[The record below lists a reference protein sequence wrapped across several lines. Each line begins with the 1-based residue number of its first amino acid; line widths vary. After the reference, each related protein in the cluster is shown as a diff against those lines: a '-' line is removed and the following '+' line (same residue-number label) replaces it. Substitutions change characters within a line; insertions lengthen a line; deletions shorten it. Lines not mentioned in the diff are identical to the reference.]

1 MKVLLICPPTE
12 TPCPNQREYPL
23 GLLYLETCLHQEKH
37 ETLVKNYYSEHTYE
51 QAKEDILNI
60 ISSFKPDVVGF
71 NCMTMNRT
79 SCFKLT
85 RIIKQFPN
93 IKVIMGGVHA
103 SSMYEQILLNI
114 PVDVIVLGEG
124 EQTICD
130 LTDAF
135 ERDLPLKDIKG
146 IAFKDN
152 NKVIVTT
159 PRLRNCEL
167 DLIPF
172 PRHDIFKE
180 QIEKTKCARMMTS
193 RGCPFGCTYCS
204 TSAYWGRMW
213 RPRSAKNVVEEIE
226 YILKIL
232 PCVEE
237 IFFYD
242 DTFTVDNQR
251 VIDMCELIIKKRI
264 KLRLKCSARVDR
276 VSREMLVK
284 MKEAGF
290 ADIAYGIESGSAKML
305 ESMHKCIT
313 KEQIKAAV
321 DLTNDVGLIWHGFM
335 LVGCP
340 GETWSTINESIE
352 FAKTLKN
359 FDIDAVSPLE
369 IYPNTEVYHMAKEKG
384 FDENFWLTEQPVPH
398 YTYEHSDE
406 ELSKM
411 AFTIVYKNKINQ
423 GLFKFLSFSFKYFR
437 KKPGKT
443 IRFILSLIKGKI
455 FKG

>member
-1 MKVLLICPPTE
+1 MKVLLLCPPTE

-23 GLLYLETCLHQEKH
+23 GLLYLETCLHQKNY
-37 ETLVKNYYSEHTYE
+37 ETIVKNYYSEHTYE
-51 QAKEDILNI
+51 QAKNDILNI

-85 RIIKQFPN
+85 RLIKQNPQTSN

-103 SSMYEQILLNI
+103 SSMHEQILLNI

-124 EQTICD
+124 EQTICE
-130 LTDAF
+130 LVNAF

-146 IAFKDN
+146 IAFKEN

-159 PRLRNCEL
+159 PRLRNNEL

-172 PRHDIFKE
+172 PRHEIFKE

-204 TSAYWGRMW
+204 TSAYWGRIW

-251 VIDMCELIIKKRI
+251 IIDICDLIIKKGI
-264 KLRLKCSARVDR
+264 KIRLKCSARVDR

-313 KEQIKAAV
+313 KEQIKAAI
-321 DLTNDVGLIWHGFM
+321 DLTNEVGIVWHGFM
-335 LVGCP
+335 MVGNI
-340 GETWSTINESIE
+340 GEDWSTIKESAE
-352 FAKTLKN
+352 FIKTLKN
-359 FDIDAVSPLE
+359 FDIDAISPLE
-369 IYPNTEVYHMAKEKG
+369 IYPNTGVYEIAKKQG
-384 FDENFWLTEQPVPH
+384 IIDDSFWLTDKLVPH
-398 YTYEHSDE
+398 YTYEHNEE
-406 ELSKM
+406 ELRKM
-411 AFTIVYKNKINQ
+411 AIYIVAKNKLNQ
-423 GLFKFLSFSFKYFR
+423 GIFKFIWFSLKFFK
-437 KKPGKT
+437 KKPLKT
-443 IRFILSLIKGKI
+443 LKYIAYMLK
-455 FKG
+455 